1 MKMIA
6 SKSLEALLV
15 ICTMVGTASAQKDHF
30 YPPLEE
36 DVFSPLDEEDPLVP
50 GDDRGIGTQDSN
62 TVLIVAAS
70 VPQTARRRL
79 LRGSMR
85 AAREARRSPR
95 VLRLPGPAAAREVRQ
110 PALD

>member
-1 MKMIA
+1 MMKMIA

-70 VPQTARRRL
+70 VGAVFVLSVFVFYSRRT
-79 LRGSMR
+79 SKSEN
-85 AAREARRSPR
+85 AEEATELGNSVP
-95 VLRLPGPAAAREVRQ
+95 
-110 PALD
+110 